1 MTNTPPDSPA
11 GEAQERSTARTLAEH
26 LPQGYTADFVP
37 QDQQPANFTDVE
49 ETLERPDVGGHYNSA
64 SSRDSGSRSSKRPS
78 PESALSTSASP
89 AISGHDPGNQ
99 DTANDRPEEISS
111 LQLQGGDVHRSLFRM
126 AEAPARSQLLRT
138 QPPTMLPSASPSATL
153 VQNESTSKTDNQS
166 DQQTV
171 LPSDG
176 PRKKF
181 SHRRAAT
188 FYERCPAPSDMGNVS
203 GGGNSDYG
211 SQYGGTDSMQVREL
225 LAPQGFRRDFVQQQN
240 RQRQLLERAATM
252 QRRRTHLRERRAVE
266 FGAGRM
272 PIARNFVEFLELY
285 GHFADED
292 LEESD
297 DEDESNKD
305 GEQEHDE
312 IDEADVA
319 EEDGATLERGLH
331 GGVRRRPHERQ
342 PLLDRHASGSVE
354 TALAGNGAAGD
365 STGKAKAGQS
375 QAFFTLLKAF
385 VGTGIIF
392 LPKAYKNGGMVFS
405 SITLLIV
412 SLLSMAGFELLL
424 SCREQYGGGY
434 GEIGLAIA
442 GPRMRS
448 VILGS
453 ITLSQLGFVCA
464 GIVFTAENL
473 ASFASAVAHASTSP
487 DPGAG
492 DGMGGS
498 VLSTNAIV
506 ALEVAFLVPLGFVR
520 DIARL
525 GPAALLGDVFIAI
538 GFVYMYAYDVGA
550 IASRGWHVHETV
562 QVWFNPSGY
571 ALTIGTAIFTFE
583 GIGLILPI
591 QSSMARPERFRRLL
605 SIVMT
610 IITIAY
616 ISVGALGYAAFGADT
631 KTEIIDNYPRDSGL
645 VQTVQFLYAVA
656 VLAGIPVQLFPAVRI
671 VEGWLFQRRSRASSS
686 NASAGAT
693 PVYYHYSGKRD
704 PRIKWA
710 KNALRTALVVACG
723 VVAVLGAGH
732 LDRFVALIGSLACV
746 PLLFI
751 YPPLLHYIGLG
762 DKSSALVKAL
772 DIGLIVVGIV
782 AMIFTTV
789 VTVKGGL

>member
-1 MTNTPPDSPA
+1 MSNTPPDTPA
-11 GEAQERSTARTLAEH
+11 ASAQERSTAQTLAEH

-37 QDQQPANFTDVE
+37 HDQQLARDADAEDGGGRDNSGSSKDGGSPSKTQAS
-49 ETLERPDVGGHYNSA
+49 PDYTAA
-64 SSRDSGSRSSKRPS
+64 SSAAQT
-78 PESALSTSASP
+78 ESDHNA
-89 AISGHDPGNQ
+89 DDK
-99 DTANDRPEEISS
+99 DTATNQPEEISS

-126 AEAPARSQLLRT
+126 AEAPARNQLLRT
-138 QPPTMLPSASPSATL
+138 QPPSLSPAAAQEDSGSQA
-153 VQNESTSKTDNQS
+153 DNQC
-166 DQQTV
+166 DQEAKPQ
-171 LPSDG
+171 LD
-176 PRKKF
+176 RRRNQF

-188 FYERCPAPSDMGNVS
+188 FYDRYTPGEMGSVS
-203 GGGNSDYG
+203 GDGNGDLG
-211 SQYGGTDSMQVREL
+211 SQDGGTDSMQVRDL

-240 RQRQLLERAATM
+240 RQRQLQEREATM

-297 DEDESNKD
+297 DDDDVVKD
-305 GEQEHDE
+305 GEQEE
-312 IDEADVA
+312 VEAAA
-319 EEDGATLERGLH
+319 EDAARDANLERGTYAGL
-331 GGVRRRPHERQ
+331 RRRPHERQ
-342 PLLDRHASGSVE
+342 PLLERGATGTVE
-354 TALAGNGAAGD
+354 PALVGNEAAGD
-365 STGKAKAGQS
+365 STGKAKAGPL

-392 LPKAYKNGGMVFS
+392 LPKAYKNGGIVFS
-405 SITLLIV
+405 TVTLLLV

-424 SCREQYGGGY
+424 RCREQYGGGY
-434 GEIGLAIA
+434 GEIGLVIA

-473 ASFASAVAHASTSP
+473 ASFASAVAQTNASLN
-487 DPGAG
+487 
-492 DGMGGS
+492 GS
-498 VLSTNAIV
+498 VLSTNAII
-506 ALEVAFLVPLGFVR
+506 ALEVAVLVPLGFVR

-591 QSSMARPERFRRLL
+591 QSSMARPERFRGLL

-616 ISVGALGYAAFGADT
+616 ISIGALGYAAFGADT

-645 VQTVQFLYAVA
+645 VQTVQCLYAVA

-671 VEGWLFQRRSRASSS
+671 VEGWLFQRRAGTSSS
-686 NASAGAT
+686 TATVAAAASGNGAAA

-710 KNALRTALVVACG
+710 KNALRTALVVACS
-723 VVAVLGAGH
+723 VVAALGAGH

-762 DKSSALVKAL
+762 DRSSALVKAL
-772 DIGLIVVGIV
+772 DIGLIITGIV
-782 AMIFTTV
+782 AMIFTTI
-789 VTVKGGL
+789 VTIKGGL

>member
-11 GEAQERSTARTLAEH
+11 AEAQERNTARTLAEH

-37 QDQQPANFTDVE
+37 QDQQPANRIDAD
-49 ETLERPDVGGHYNSA
+49 ETLGRPEVGGHYNSA
-64 SSRDSGSRSSKRPS
+64 SSGDSGSRSRTRPS

-89 AISGHDPGNQ
+89 AISGHDLGNK
-99 DTANDRPEEISS
+99 DAANDQPEEISS

-138 QPPTMLPSASPSATL
+138 QPQTLLPPSSLSAAA
-153 VQNESTSKTDNQS
+153 VQNESTSQTDNQS
-166 DQQTV
+166 DQRSV
-171 LPSDG
+171 LPLDV

-188 FYERCPAPSDMGNVS
+188 FYERTAPSDVGSVS
-203 GGGNSDYG
+203 GGGNSEHG
-211 SQYGGTDSMQVREL
+211 SQYGGTDSMQVRDL

-297 DEDESNKD
+297 DEDEGIKD
-305 GEQEHDE
+305 GEREQDGA
-312 IDEADVA
+312 DEADVA
-319 EEDGATLERGLH
+319 GENDGNLERGTH
-331 GGVRRRPHERQ
+331 GGLRRRPHERQ
-342 PLLDRHASGSVE
+342 FLLDRHASGSVE
-354 TALAGNGAAGD
+354 RALAGNEAAGD
-365 STGKAKAGQS
+365 SAGKAKAGLS

-424 SCREQYGGGY
+424 RCREQYGGGY
-434 GEIGLAIA
+434 GEIGLAIS

-487 DPGAG
+487 NPGAG
-492 DGMGGS
+492 DSMGGS
-498 VLSTNAIV
+498 VLSINAIV
-506 ALEVAFLVPLGFVR
+506 ALEVAVLVPLGFVR

-538 GFVYMYAYDVGA
+538 GFVYMYVYDVGA

-610 IITIAY
+610 IITFAY

-686 NASAGAT
+686 TAAAA

-762 DKSSALVKAL
+762 DKSSALIKAL

-782 AMIFTTV
+782 AMIFTTI
-789 VTVKGGL
+789 VTVKGGH